1 MDDVSQLIRH
11 QKNVMGLDTALELTR
26 GNPAGVRAMLSQLH
40 PARES
45 TTLVANSDDGSV
57 LLGQVTHIINER
69 PAYLTF
75 LMPESAACGSIL
87 IDLLDELISQ
97 AGYLGAL
104 NILADAEDNHPAFLC
119 LRKAGF
125 SIYGWQSVWKFPPGA
140 GQREPWQAVTSLDD
154 VAVRNLF
161 QLVVP
166 PLVQSAE
173 PLPSDLPK
181 GFLFRRK
188 GDLAAF
194 ARVLTGPRGVFIQP
208 VFHPSAENISDLLCG
223 LRACFLT
230 TGKPVFLAVR
240 SFQAWLEPVLEDL
253 GAESFSR
260 RSQLVR
266 YLVNPLLATARV
278 KQSALV
284 GNR

>member
-1 MDDVSQLIRH
+1 LDDVSQLIRH

-104 NILADAEDNHPAFLC
+104 NILADAEDNHPAFPC

-194 ARVLTGPRGVFIQP
+194 ARVLTDPEVCSSNLFFTPLLKISPICFVDCAPVSLQP
-208 VFHPSAENISDLLCG
+208 ANLSSWRCAPSRPGSNRCSKIWERNPSAGDPSWSAIWSIPCLQPPG
-223 LRACFLT
+223 LSRA
-230 TGKPVFLAVR
+230 P
-240 SFQAWLEPVLEDL
+240 W
-253 GAESFSR
+253 
-260 RSQLVR
+260 
-266 YLVNPLLATARV
+266 
-278 KQSALV
+278 
-284 GNR
+284 